1 MGKYKEENGKTRV
14 GAFLETVAPDILEIA
29 GDLTGVGA
37 LEKLGKMLSNDN
49 IMSEE
54 KLKSFKMKSRSS
66 GLKLIL
72 SKSNWNAK
80 LTAKTL
86 MLGLPI

>member
-1 MGKYKEENGKTRV
+1 
-14 GAFLETVAPDILEIA
+14 VAPNILEIS

-54 KLKSFKMKSRSS
+54 KLKSFKIKSRSS

-72 SKSNWNAK
+72 CKSN
-80 LTAKTL
+80 
-86 MLGLPI
+86 